1 MEVYKGESFCN
12 RNSSEGEDCR
22 YSGRQYCKPE
32 SSEMGVAL
40 NLESGVVS
48 FFNAKGE
55 PLLSENGKPEFT
67 DFNDAGT
74 KTFTVKQTFL
84 LDKDEPLY
92 GLGILQ
98 NGKMSQRNQTKRL
111 VQGNVEDVVPFVQS
125 VKGYGLFWDNYSPTN
140 LPINRKEPL
149 SSPKWEIASTII
161 SCTVEMLMA

>member
-1 MEVYKGESFCN
+1 MEYERLAGLYDPIEGDLSTTYEREARYYEKYKNVQEGVN
-12 RNSSEGEDCR
+12 TDWLAQPVRNAFSHTHSLLVE
-22 YSGRQYCKPE
+22 
-32 SSEMGVAL
+32 GVAL

-111 VQGNVEDVVPFVQS
+111 VQGNV
-125 VKGYGLFWDNYSPTN
+125 
-140 LPINRKEPL
+140 
-149 SSPKWEIASTII
+149 
-161 SCTVEMLMA
+161 